1 MTEKKQELIG
11 KVVSASNNK
20 TITVNVKHQKV
31 ILCIRKMLNI
41 QRNMLL
47 MMKKTQQK

>member
-20 TITVNVKHQKV
+20 TITVNVEKV

-47 MMKKTQQK
+47 MMN